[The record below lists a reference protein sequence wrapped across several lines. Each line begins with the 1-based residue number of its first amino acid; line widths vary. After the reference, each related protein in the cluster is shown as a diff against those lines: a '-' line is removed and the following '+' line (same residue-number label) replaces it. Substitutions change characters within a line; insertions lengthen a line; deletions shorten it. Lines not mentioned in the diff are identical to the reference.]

1 MTNISKQI
9 GEVIKRVEDKVVKSL
24 DVASIEDATSKVSDI
39 VVVGDGNLFKVLSKA
54 SSKSQG
60 WMKSTKAMEV
70 PSGVVVQV
78 TTQQWDNVA
87 EAITYVPGVKIEED
101 VNGGRKLVPIV
112 FNVAD
117 CCGKAIT
124 ESEG

>member
-1 MTNISKQI
+1 MSENKT
-9 GEVIKRVEDKVVKSL
+9 L
-24 DVASIEDATSKVSDI
+24 DVVSIEDAKTKVSDI

-78 TTQQWDNVA
+78 TTQQGSNVA
-87 EAITYVPGVKIEED
+87 EALTYVPGVKIVDDE
-101 VNGGRKLVPIV
+101 NGGRKLV
-112 FNVAD
+112 
-117 CCGKAIT
+117 
-124 ESEG
+124 SL